1 MNVDLLKKQKAVLE
15 AKFKKRLKGLL
26 KAEVFELCWL
36 KGWLL
41 PGTKTRC
48 PMSRDILVKVVA
60 QTIWCAKRT

>member
-1 MNVDLLKKQKAVLE
+1 MNVHRLKKQKAVLE